1 MSILTTTQNG
11 ASVLPLS
18 NAVFCLDCEVIS
30 ISRSEECPAC
40 KSRSLVSLARMLGG
54 SLLTHRSLQEHE
66 GVLFD
71 ITIMVQLEQMH
82 AKDVSATIE
91 RITTVIAPKLARDGA
106 KFHVSVKP
114 RLDKPDAQ
122 DRLRFQE
129 QDAA

>member
-1 MSILTTTQNG
+1 MLTGPQNG
-11 ASVLPLS
+11 ANTLPLS

-30 ISRSEECPAC
+30 NSRSEECPAC
-40 KSRSLVSLARMLGG
+40 KSRSVVSLARMLGG

-71 ITIMVQLEQMH
+71 IMMTVELEQMH

-91 RITTVIAPKLARDGA
+91 RITTVIAPKLAREGA
-106 KFHVSVKP
+106 TFHVSVKP
-114 RLDKPDAQ
+114 RLDKPEAQ
-122 DRLRFQE
+122 AGLGFQE

>member
-1 MSILTTTQNG
+1 MLTTIKNG

-71 ITIMVQLEQMH
+71 IIMTVELEQMH

-91 RITTVIAPKLARDGA
+91 RITTVIAPKLAREGA
-106 KFHVSVKP
+106 TFHVSVKP

-122 DRLRFQE
+122 GWLRFQE

>member
-1 MSILTTTQNG
+1 MLTTIQNS

-40 KSRSLVSLARMLGG
+40 KSRSVVSLARMLGG

-71 ITIMVQLEQMH
+71 IMMTVELEQMH

-91 RITTVIAPKLARDGA
+91 RITTVIAPKLAREGA
-106 KFHVSVKP
+106 TFHVSVKP
-114 RLDKPDAQ
+114 RLDKPEAQ
-122 DRLRFQE
+122 ARLGFQE
-129 QDAA
+129 QEAA

>member
-1 MSILTTTQNG
+1 MFMLTTNQDVAT
-11 ASVLPLS
+11 VLPLS

-71 ITIMVQLEQMH
+71 ILMSVELQQMH

-91 RITTVIAPKLARDGA
+91 RITTVIAPKLAREGA
-106 KFHVSVKP
+106 TFHVSVRP
-114 RLDKPDAQ
+114 RLDRSDAQ
-122 DRLRFQE
+122 GCLRFPE
-129 QDAA
+129 RDAA